1 MNICLII
8 EIIKSTKLYRK
19 FWFVL
24 VVLSPYICLMTN
36 RDKNTIWNILSK
48 YDNTLTSMCD
58 SLSNILQ
65 EKSEKTDYINVFR
78 NYRKM
83 DFEDTK
89 IVDLV
94 LGDKILMSIN

>member
-1 MNICLII
+1 
-8 EIIKSTKLYRK
+8 
-19 FWFVL
+19 
-24 VVLSPYICLMTN
+24 MTN

-48 YDNTLTSMCD
+48 YDNTLTSMCN

-65 EKSEKTDYINVFR
+65 EKADKSDYINVFK

-89 IVDLV
+89 IIDIVI
-94 LGDKILMSIN
+94 GNKILMSVN

>member
-1 MNICLII
+1 
-8 EIIKSTKLYRK
+8 
-19 FWFVL
+19 
-24 VVLSPYICLMTN
+24 MTN
-36 RDKNTIWNILSK
+36 RDKNTIWSILSK

-65 EKSEKTDYINVFR
+65 EKSEKNDYINVFR

-83 DFEDTK
+83 DIEDTK

-94 LGDKILMSIN
+94 LGSKILISVN

>member
-1 MNICLII
+1 
-8 EIIKSTKLYRK
+8 
-19 FWFVL
+19 
-24 VVLSPYICLMTN
+24 MTN

-94 LGDKILMSIN
+94 LGDKILISIN

>member
-1 MNICLII
+1 
-8 EIIKSTKLYRK
+8 
-19 FWFVL
+19 
-24 VVLSPYICLMTN
+24 MTN

-65 EKSEKTDYINVFR
+65 EKADKSDYVNIFR

-83 DFEDTK
+83 DIEDTK
-89 IVDLV
+89 IVDIV
-94 LGDKILMSIN
+94 LGSKILISVN

>member
-1 MNICLII
+1 
-8 EIIKSTKLYRK
+8 
-19 FWFVL
+19 
-24 VVLSPYICLMTN
+24 MTN

-65 EKSEKTDYINVFR
+65 EKSDKTDYINVFR

-89 IVDLV
+89 IVDIV
-94 LGDKILMSIN
+94 LGDKILMSVN

>member
-1 MNICLII
+1 
-8 EIIKSTKLYRK
+8 
-19 FWFVL
+19 
-24 VVLSPYICLMTN
+24 MTN
-36 RDKNTIWNILSK
+36 RDKNIIWNILNK

-83 DFEDTK
+83 DIEDTK

-94 LGDKILMSIN
+94 LGDKILMSIS

>member
-1 MNICLII
+1 M
-8 EIIKSTKLYRK
+8 TK
-19 FWFVL
+19 
-24 VVLSPYICLMTN
+24 

-48 YDNTLTSMCD
+48 YDNTLISMCD

-65 EKSEKTDYINVFR
+65 EKSDKTDYINVFR

-83 DFEDTK
+83 DFEDTE

>member
-1 MNICLII
+1 
-8 EIIKSTKLYRK
+8 
-19 FWFVL
+19 
-24 VVLSPYICLMTN
+24 MTN

-65 EKSEKTDYINVFR
+65 EKSEKNDYINVFR

-83 DFEDTK
+83 DIEDTK
-89 IVDLV
+89 IVDIV
-94 LGDKILMSIN
+94 LGKKILMAIN

>member
-1 MNICLII
+1 
-8 EIIKSTKLYRK
+8 
-19 FWFVL
+19 
-24 VVLSPYICLMTN
+24 MTN

-48 YDNTLTSMCD
+48 YDKTLTSMCD

-78 NYRKM
+78 NYRNM
-83 DFEDTK
+83 DIEDTK

-94 LGDKILMSIN
+94 IGDKILISIN

>member
-1 MNICLII
+1 
-8 EIIKSTKLYRK
+8 
-19 FWFVL
+19 
-24 VVLSPYICLMTN
+24 MTN

-48 YDNTLTSMCD
+48 YDNTLSSMCD

-65 EKSEKTDYINVFR
+65 EKADKSDYVNVFR

-89 IVDLV
+89 IVDIV
-94 LGDKILMSIN
+94 LGNKILMSVN

>member
-1 MNICLII
+1 M
-8 EIIKSTKLYRK
+8 TK
-19 FWFVL
+19 
-24 VVLSPYICLMTN
+24 

-65 EKSEKTDYINVFR
+65 EKADKSDYVNVFR

-83 DFEDTK
+83 DLEDTK
-89 IVDLV
+89 IVDIV
-94 LGDKILMSIN
+94 LGNKILMLIN

>member
-1 MNICLII
+1 
-8 EIIKSTKLYRK
+8 
-19 FWFVL
+19 
-24 VVLSPYICLMTN
+24 MTN
-36 RDKNTIWNILSK
+36 RDKNIIWNILNK

-83 DFEDTK
+83 DIEDTK
-89 IVDLV
+89 IVDIV
-94 LGDKILMSIN
+94 LGKKILMSVN

>member
-1 MNICLII
+1 
-8 EIIKSTKLYRK
+8 
-19 FWFVL
+19 
-24 VVLSPYICLMTN
+24 MTN

>member
-1 MNICLII
+1 
-8 EIIKSTKLYRK
+8 
-19 FWFVL
+19 
-24 VVLSPYICLMTN
+24 MTN

-65 EKSEKTDYINVFR
+65 EKSDKTDYINIFR

-89 IVDLV
+89 IIDLV
-94 LGDKILMSIN
+94 LGDKILISVN

>member
-1 MNICLII
+1 
-8 EIIKSTKLYRK
+8 
-19 FWFVL
+19 
-24 VVLSPYICLMTN
+24 MTN

-78 NYRKM
+78 NYRNM
-83 DFEDTK
+83 DIEDTK
-89 IVDLV
+89 IVDIV
-94 LGDKILMSIN
+94 LGKKILMAVN

>member
-1 MNICLII
+1 
-8 EIIKSTKLYRK
+8 
-19 FWFVL
+19 
-24 VVLSPYICLMTN
+24 MTN
-36 RDKNTIWNILSK
+36 IEKNKIWNILSK

-83 DFEDTK
+83 DIEDTK
-89 IVDLV
+89 IVDIV
-94 LGDKILMSIN
+94 LGDKILISVN

>member
-1 MNICLII
+1 
-8 EIIKSTKLYRK
+8 
-19 FWFVL
+19 
-24 VVLSPYICLMTN
+24 MTN

-65 EKSEKTDYINVFR
+65 EKADKSDYVNVFR

-83 DFEDTK
+83 DIEDTK
-89 IVDLV
+89 IVDIV
-94 LGDKILMSIN
+94 LGSKILISVN

>member
-1 MNICLII
+1 
-8 EIIKSTKLYRK
+8 
-19 FWFVL
+19 
-24 VVLSPYICLMTN
+24 MTN

-83 DFEDTK
+83 DIEDTE

-94 LGDKILMSIN
+94 LGDKILMVVN

>member
-1 MNICLII
+1 
-8 EIIKSTKLYRK
+8 
-19 FWFVL
+19 
-24 VVLSPYICLMTN
+24 MTN

-65 EKSEKTDYINVFR
+65 EKSDKTDYINVFR

-89 IVDLV
+89 IVDIV
-94 LGDKILMSIN
+94 LGDKILMLVN

>member
-1 MNICLII
+1 
-8 EIIKSTKLYRK
+8 
-19 FWFVL
+19 
-24 VVLSPYICLMTN
+24 MTN

-94 LGDKILMSIN
+94 LGDKILMLIN

>member
-1 MNICLII
+1 
-8 EIIKSTKLYRK
+8 
-19 FWFVL
+19 
-24 VVLSPYICLMTN
+24 MTN

-65 EKSEKTDYINVFR
+65 EKSDKTDYINVFR

-94 LGDKILMSIN
+94 LGDKILISIN

>member
-1 MNICLII
+1 
-8 EIIKSTKLYRK
+8 
-19 FWFVL
+19 
-24 VVLSPYICLMTN
+24 
-36 RDKNTIWNILSK
+36 
-48 YDNTLTSMCD
+48 MCD

>member
-1 MNICLII
+1 
-8 EIIKSTKLYRK
+8 
-19 FWFVL
+19 
-24 VVLSPYICLMTN
+24 MTN

-65 EKSEKTDYINVFR
+65 EKSEKNDYINVFR

-83 DFEDTK
+83 DIEDTE
-89 IVDLV
+89 IVDIV
-94 LGDKILMSIN
+94 LGKKILMAVN